1 MATRTEQA
9 DTGIG
14 DSIREFVDN
23 HRLVT
28 YFLLLEVS
36 LVVGAYYLDT
46 WMSVVLD
53 PSGPDLSD
61 VIAGLLGAWAVVFG
75 LFGVVGVVLLFGSQ
89 LWTRV
94 GHRR

>member
-23 HRLVT
+23 HRLLT
-28 YFLLLEVS
+28 YFILLEVS
-36 LVVGAYYLDT
+36 LVVVAYYLDT
-46 WMSVVLD
+46 WQSVVLE

-61 VIAGLLGAWAVVFG
+61 VTAGLLGAWAVVFG
-75 LFGVVGVVLLFGSQ
+75 FFGVVGIVLLLGSQ

-94 GHRR
+94 GRR